1 MANKLY
7 KPLLIDSVK
16 AAVDLQEHRFVGFDG
31 HYCSAGAKAL
41 GVIDVSTSKDQF
53 APVALFGI
61 LLVQAGGTVTA
72 GEAVASDAEGRAV
85 KAENSDLINGY
96 AMDDGV
102 SGQDIRIIRGI

>member
-16 AAVDLQEHRFVGFDG
+16 AAVDLLEHRFVGFDG

-53 APVALFGI
+53 APAAIFGI
-61 LLVQAGGTVTA
+61 LLVQAGGTVA
-72 GEAVASDAEGRAV
+72 VGDAVASDADGRAI
-85 KAENSDLINGY
+85 KAENSALVNGY

-102 SGQDIRIIRGI
+102 SGQDIRILRGI